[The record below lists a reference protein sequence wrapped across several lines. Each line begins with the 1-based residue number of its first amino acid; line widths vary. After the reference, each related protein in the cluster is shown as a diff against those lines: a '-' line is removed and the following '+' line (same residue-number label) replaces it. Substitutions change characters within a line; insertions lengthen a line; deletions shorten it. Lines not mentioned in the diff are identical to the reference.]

1 MRDKGAE
8 SLSGMAIAGAA
19 GVAKLERRLQA
30 LEARPVIEYEFFL
43 LPAAPYLAEP
53 LRPALRD
60 WFNQLG
66 ENGWTVFSITPQKD
80 NPAGYIA
87 WAWRVKRQ

>member
-1 MRDKGAE
+1 MR
-8 SLSGMAIAGAA
+8 
-19 GVAKLERRLQA
+19 
-30 LEARPVIEYEFFL
+30 RPVIEYEFFL
-43 LPAAPYLAEP
+43 LPVAPFLAEP

-60 WFNQLG
+60 WFNQIG

-87 WAWRVKRQ
+87 WASRVKRL